1 MLGRT
6 KEVEDQA
13 ALSTGST
20 PVADSSTIGKGM
32 TVTGKCETVGF
43 LRVAGTVKGDA
54 VSNGIEVTDSGSV
67 DGDLLASSNAR
78 KMVAVVAGRVTGMV
92 RASVVKVPQGGQVL
106 GGIEAD
112 EVTIHG
118 RVEGGLTVRGRLAIA
133 ATAVIDGDVSTRSL
147 MMEEGGRVNGMI
159 RMGDKAK
166 SVETTPTKEDAAA

>member
-6 KEVEDQA
+6 KEVEGQA
-13 ALSTGST
+13 TLSTGNA

-54 VSNGIEVTDSGSV
+54 VSNGIEVTESGSV
-67 DGDLLASSNAR
+67 DGDLLGSSNAR

-92 RASVVKVPQGGQVL
+92 RASVVKVPQGGMVL

-159 RMGDKAK
+159 KMSEAKAA
-166 SVETTPTKEDAAA
+166 SATPAKEEVAA